1 MHSATAGKGLKI
13 VGYSVGYIAVFLCF
27 LFVIAPSILLV
38 MAAFSEAEY
47 FSFPPT
53 SFSTKWFVEM
63 FETVSYQ
70 KSVLQSVKLAAIATL
85 GATLFAVPA
94 ALAVKKKANA
104 GVESFILSPLFFPSI
119 IWALGLIQFF
129 SIIGISRTFLSLVLA
144 HMVMIMPFI
153 FRIVLQSMRELNP
166 TLEEA
171 SYSLG
176 AGKWNAFRTV
186 TLPLIIPGVIVGA
199 VFGFLTSFTDVT
211 LTMFISSKGVAT
223 FPVRV
228 YSEQIEGLNPVI
240 IAWSVV
246 FTVMIFVMSFV
257 GEKVAKWSR
266 FF

>member
-1 MHSATAGKGLKI
+1 MHNTASEKSLKLF
-13 VGYSVGYIAVFLCF
+13 GYSIGYIAVFLCF
-27 LFVIAPSILLV
+27 LFIIAPSILLV
-38 MAAFSEAEY
+38 MAAFNEAEY
-47 FSFPPT
+47 FSFPPK
-53 SFSTKWFVEM
+53 SFSTKWFVKM
-63 FETVSYQ
+63 LETVGYQ
-70 KSVLQSVKLAAIATL
+70 KSIVQSIKLASISTIGALCFAI
-85 GATLFAVPA
+85 PA

-104 GVESFILSPLFFPSI
+104 SIESFVLSPLFFPSI
-119 IWALGLIQFF
+119 IWALGLIQFY
-129 SIIGISRTFLSLVLA
+129 SVIGISRTLLSIVLA

-176 AGKWNAFRTV
+176 ASKWNAFITV
-186 TLPLIIPGVIVGA
+186 TLPLIIPGVIVGS
-199 VFGFLTSFTDVT
+199 VFGFLVSFTDVT
-211 LTMFISSKGVAT
+211 LTMFISSAGVAT

-246 FTVMIFVMSFV
+246 FTVIIFIMSFV
-257 GEKVAKWSR
+257 GEKVARWSR